1 MENKEKI
8 NAQINDLIALRS
20 SYMTYL
26 LVLTGG
32 LIGLFYNINPLNIF
46 LLITGSL
53 IGWFILCILSGITKK
68 LNKLY
73 KILGGL

>member
-1 MENKEKI
+1 MENKDKI
-8 NAQINDLIALRS
+8 IAQINDLIALRS

-32 LIGLFYNINPLNIF
+32 LIGLFYNINTLNII
-46 LLITGSL
+46 LLLAGSF
-53 IGWFILCILSGITKK
+53 IGWFILCILSNITKR

-73 KILGGL
+73 KTLGGS